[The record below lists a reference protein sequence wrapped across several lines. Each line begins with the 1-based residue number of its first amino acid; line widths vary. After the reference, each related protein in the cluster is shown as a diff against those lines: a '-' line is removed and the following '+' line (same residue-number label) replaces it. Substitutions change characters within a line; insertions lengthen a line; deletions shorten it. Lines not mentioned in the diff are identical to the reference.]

1 MVGFHAEDLEAAL
14 CGHASVAQ
22 LLLEQRANPDTST
35 EDGATPLRMAAAGN
49 SDSRMSKLWDFRVS
63 SFYTFIRLD
72 VFHAYT
78 RRHPLLRKEFVQQ
91 RKMETCSQRSCCCK
105 RAPTRIGRTTPAAH
119 LCSWP
124 ASVASS
130 RPAVTMMM
138 TYGLEGLSGY
148 LPTHLS
154 VYPCVYY
161 IYTHTY
167 THTYTKT
174 YICMFRYTYIHAC
187 IHTDRCTS
195 MEWMSVC
202 LPGFRAVWGVSH
214 LP

>member
-72 VFHAYT
+72 VLHAYT

-138 TYGLEGLSGY
+138 TYDLEGLSGY

-161 IYTHTY
+161 IYIYTY